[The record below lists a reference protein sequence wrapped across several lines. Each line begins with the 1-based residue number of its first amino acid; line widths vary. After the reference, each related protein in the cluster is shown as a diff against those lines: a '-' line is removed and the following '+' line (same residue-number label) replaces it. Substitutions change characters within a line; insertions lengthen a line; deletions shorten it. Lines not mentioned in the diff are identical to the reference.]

1 MIPTRR
7 ALTAGPV
14 LIRLTGT
21 PAPTKTDG
29 SPQVRYVLIFR
40 LSRGYKAVRNGWSY
54 GWFEIAGD
62 TLDPYPFGQR
72 GAYCFAGV
80 LEGKGAENPAPAH
93 ILDKKRPRDRVQVR
107 IRPLTMRA
115 GKNKLIEH
123 PYLRHPRTL
132 VRGCQKRYR
141 QLHPEQPCG
150 LHQPLGQTRD
160 PGVALHVTLTE
171 HNVAGHVPWET
182 GRSSRLIATP
192 APRLM
197 GRFTG
202 RQAQAIERGQGAVAQ
217 KLGYGVAVVR
227 VDDVGIREP

>member
-1 MIPTRR
+1 M
-7 ALTAGPV
+7 

-54 GWFEIAGD
+54 GWFEIAGG

-80 LEGKGAENPAPAH
+80 LYGKGAENPAPAH

-123 PYLRHPRTL
+123 PYLRHPRMLVSAVRSAIASHTL
-132 VRGCQKRYR
+132 SSPADFTSPSARRAIR
-141 QLHPEQPCG
+141 
-150 LHQPLGQTRD
+150 
-160 PGVALHVTLTE
+160 ALRCT
-171 HNVAGHVPWET
+171 
-182 GRSSRLIATP
+182 
-192 APRLM
+192 AP
-197 GRFTG
+197 
-202 RQAQAIERGQGAVAQ
+202 
-217 KLGYGVAVVR
+217 
-227 VDDVGIREP
+227 